1 MKLKVGDL
9 VRVRYPTDAFFAGE
23 EFLGFITATKEES
36 GLRGPLFD
44 TMWCITTGT
53 EHILNKFRD
62 EIEVLS
68 K

>member
-1 MKLKVGDL
+1 MILKVGDL
-9 VRVRYPTDAFFAGE
+9 VRVCYPTDAFFAGE
-23 EFLGFITATKEES
+23 EYLGFITETRES
-36 GLRGPLFD
+36 GALD
-44 TMWCITTGT
+44 TMWCITTSS